1 MQQRITDF
9 ITYVSNLRDHDG
21 EEVDQI
27 VDEEEAVA
35 GATRE
40 QLQELRE
47 QTKDIF
53 KNLYWTRIISV
64 QTYDPDD
71 QKSWPIA
78 PDLSDEHDILF

>member
-1 MQQRITDF
+1 MQKRITDF
-9 ITYVSNLRDHDG
+9 ITYVSGLGENDG
-21 EEVDQI
+21 EEADQI
-27 VDEEEAVA
+27 VDEEAEVA

-40 QLQELRE
+40 QLKELRE